1 MPAMWKHTS
10 IKLIELLKRVL
21 PLKIMKN
28 STAPKSANKKQY
40 RVNKLFAYL
49 NSKEFI
55 FVPGLK
61 EENRN

>member
-1 MPAMWKHTS
+1 MIP
-10 IKLIELLKRVL
+10 LLNNVL

-40 RVNKLFAYL
+40 RVNKLFAYS
-49 NSKEFI
+49 NSKDFI
-55 FVPGLK
+55 FVPGLR